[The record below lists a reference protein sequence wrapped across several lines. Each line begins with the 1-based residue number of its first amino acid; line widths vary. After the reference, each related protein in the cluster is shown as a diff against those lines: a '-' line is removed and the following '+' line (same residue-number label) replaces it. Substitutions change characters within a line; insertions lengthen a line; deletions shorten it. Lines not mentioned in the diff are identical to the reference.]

1 MTTLL
6 SVVKDVLA
14 KNGKVLDDILWFGTH
29 NEVWGERGDVEKA
42 FDVEYYCG
50 SGFFRFVQI
59 DTRLIVVGDSWW
71 LEFIHDGPE
80 IWWLDFKTSPEKPI
94 TKRQISNWKELLV
107 IYC

>member
-14 KNGKVLDDILWFGTH
+14 NNGKVLDDILWFGTH
-29 NEVWGERGDVEKA
+29 KEVWGERSDVEEA

-59 DTRLIVVGDSWW
+59 DPQLIVMGDGWW
-71 LEFIHDGPE
+71 LEFTHDGSE
-80 IWWLDFKTSPEKPI
+80 NWLDFKTSPEKPS

-107 IYC
+107 IYY